1 VFPGRADGGLTERVG
16 FTLSRDFIA
25 HADLMVGL
33 KTRVAPSFA
42 RIAPPSAVI

>member
-33 KTRVAPSFA
+33 KTTGWRRHS
-42 RIAPPSAVI
+42 RG